1 MKFIILGAGALGSII
16 AAHLKKADHDVSII
30 ARGERAFELQ
40 QSGLRLKGL
49 TEYHDECNVV
59 TDPSLLLSTDVLILT
74 PKTYHHQQALEQVK
88 HIQADYIFSVANG
101 VLKTEQ
107 IESTFGAKR
116 TLGCMADLSG
126 EVFASGEVLFTR
138 NINLQIG
145 ALSAQNTDNVT
156 AIAALINDSGINSS
170 ASENIRSI
178 EWSKFVPW
186 LGFLTLSVI
195 TRLQSYKFLLDRD
208 SAIIMYRISR
218 EMYQLASKLEIE
230 LINQSPAP
238 ARQIAEASEAEAIEI
253 IQKLGVAMKE
263 KAPDHR
269 MSALQDLEKGRQL
282 EVEDTMGD
290 ALKKAKT
297 ANVAM
302 PTVELCY
309 HLLSTINQDII
320 KLC

>member
-16 AAHLKKADHDVSII
+16 AAHLKMAGHDVSII
-30 ARGERAFELQ
+30 ARGERALALQ

-49 TEYHDECNVV
+49 AEYHDECNVV
-59 TDPSLLLSTDVLILT
+59 TDTSLLLSTDVLILT

-88 HIQADYIFSVANG
+88 HIKADYVFSVANG

-107 IESTFGAKR
+107 IESTFDTER
-116 TLGCMADLSG
+116 TLGCMADLSA
-126 EVFASGEVLFTR
+126 ELLSTGEVLFTR

-156 AIAALINDSGINSS
+156 ALAALINDSGINSS
-170 ASENIRSI
+170 ASENIRNI

-186 LGFLTLSVI
+186 LGFLALSVI

-253 IQKLGVAMKE
+253 IQKLGVAMKG

-282 EVEDTMGD
+282 EVEETMGD

-297 ANVAM
+297 ANVEM